1 MLRKLTAGTTMTKR
15 SRTDVGSTDVTRGG
29 ITTDGVTN
37 EDDAVI
43 VKRRPTLRGVLVV
56 GARTTSGL
64 IGVAAAVAVVIA
76 AATLPIPSWSTTAP
90 SMVVTPEAATSRL
103 VCTGAPLR
111 LADDTGAD
119 ASTASAIAT
128 PRTVIAGDGAVSVQ
142 PIEQSNAGT
151 GGTDD
156 APIVLSIDPGADGE
170 LRLAAGAQSSLV
182 TSGNVQG
189 LATQTCAAPSGRQWL
204 VAGATTTGRTSLLP
218 VVNPTNVPAVIDLE
232 IVTESG
238 PVSAPGMA
246 AIDVPAGSQRV
257 IPLAGFVLE
266 ATSIAVRVTSTGGNV
281 VASLQSSVI
290 RTLEPGGLDVS
301 MPAGEP
307 STTLMIPGVAIDDG
321 PALAALLDRGTG
333 FEDAITS
340 IRLVA
345 PGEVQA
351 QAQILIVPD
360 GMTAADAVEQAR
372 QAPVTEG
379 GEGAASAEVDLTVA
393 APRLIEVD
401 VPAGRA
407 IDVPVP
413 NMGTGTSSIIVTST
427 EPVLAAARV
436 TSIGSAGTDFA
447 WLPPVSTLG
456 PESVVAVPGGVAV
469 PTGPA
474 VPNGVAV
481 PIIADARLS
490 IMNPLDSDAEV
501 TIEIDGESST
511 VSVPATSAIS
521 VPVEAGSTVRWLGA
535 AGLVA
540 SIVTGGNGM
549 LSVSGVMPPPA
560 ASRPVTV
567 YP

>member
-1 MLRKLTAGTTMTKR
+1 MTKR
-15 SRTDVGSTDVTRGG
+15 KRGDLTSGGGTDDRVTSNAG
-29 ITTDGVTN
+29 IDFGVTN
-37 EDDAVI
+37 DDDAVI
-43 VKRRPTLRGVLVV
+43 AKRRPTLRGALVV

-76 AATLPIPSWSTTAP
+76 AATVPIPSWSTSAP

-128 PRTVIAGDGAVSVQ
+128 PRTVVAGDGAVSVQ
-142 PIEQSNAGT
+142 PIAQSNAGT

-156 APIVLSIDPGADGE
+156 APIVLSIDPDANGE
-170 LRLAAGAQSSLV
+170 LRLAAGAQSSVV
-182 TSGNVQG
+182 TSGDVQG
-189 LATQTCAAPSGRQWL
+189 LATQTCVAPSGRQWL
-204 VAGATTTGRTSLLP
+204 VAGATTIGRTSLLT

-232 IVTESG
+232 ILTESG

-266 ATSIAVRVTSTGGNV
+266 ATSIAVRVTSTGGNI

-290 RTLEPGGLDVS
+290 RTLEPGGLDVA

-307 STTLMIPGVAIDDG
+307 ATTLTIPGVEISDG
-321 PALAALLDRGTG
+321 PALAALLDQGTG

-340 IRLVA
+340 VRIVA
-345 PGEVQA
+345 PGDAPA
-351 QAQILIVPD
+351 QAQIVIVPD
-360 GMTAADAVEQAR
+360 GMTAADAAEQAR
-372 QAPVTEG
+372 EAPVTEG

-401 VPAGRA
+401 VPAGRVV
-407 IDVPVP
+407 DVPVP

-436 TSIGSAGTDFA
+436 TAVGPAGTDFA

-456 PESVVAVPGGVAV
+456 QESVVAVPDGV
-469 PTGPA
+469 TGPT
-474 VPNGVAV
+474 
-481 PIIADARLS
+481 IADSRLS
-490 IMNPLDSDAEV
+490 IVNPRETDAEV
-501 TIEIDGESST
+501 IITIDGESST
-511 VSVPATSAIS
+511 VSVPASSGVS
-521 VPVEAGSTVRWLGA
+521 VPVAAGSTVRLLGV

-540 SIVTGGNGM
+540 SIVTGSDGW
-549 LSVSGVMPPPA
+549 LSVSGVLPPPA